1 MFKSRNLSTNNT
13 CALNQSILTKY
24 HLIQTPDTSPVPLR
38 LCKSSPGEGL
48 MMNFTPRAGLGRLG
62 DMESENHRFCEEH
75 VFFPDSIVGFMVGF

>member
-24 HLIQTPDTSPVPLR
+24 HLIQTLPRCLR

-48 MMNFTPRAGLGRLG
+48 MLNFAPRAGLGRLS